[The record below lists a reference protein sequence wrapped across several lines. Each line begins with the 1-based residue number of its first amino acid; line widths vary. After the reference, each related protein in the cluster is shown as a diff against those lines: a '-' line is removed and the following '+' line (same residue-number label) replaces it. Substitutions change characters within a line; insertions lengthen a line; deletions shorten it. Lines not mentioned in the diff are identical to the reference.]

1 MSLTNDVVA
10 SVALVLVAPSVL
22 FVLAL
27 LLRQW
32 QPFGAGPARTAERVV
47 QWYAAHPQLALWVLL
62 LILPLVAFVL
72 GSAALLRTWGANAE
86 LQDYIWRGLAE
97 IPEHLPAFLIAVA
110 TIVSATVL
118 AVIGRHVMR
127 ACGVSMVPWR

>member
-32 QPFGAGPARTAERVV
+32 QPVGAGPARTAERVV

-97 IPEHLPAFLIAVA
+97 IPEHLPAFLIAAA
-110 TIVSATVL
+110 TIVSASVL
-118 AVIGRHVMR
+118 AVIGRHLMR
-127 ACGVSMVPWR
+127 ACGVSMAPWR